1 VLERIYLNF
10 QKEVHQYFYLRGE
23 TGSMMK
29 YDWDKEHWENT
40 KHLDDGTI
48 LKAYVQVKLE
58 K

>member
-1 VLERIYLNF
+1 
-10 QKEVHQYFYLRGE
+10 
-23 TGSMMK
+23 MMK